1 MNFTPK
7 VHHSSEIFFL
17 CQDISWAQL
26 KPWPLGGV
34 SGFWS
39 LEFDESSTWHHWGK
53 NAAMPFLPF
62 EKNIAVGWFFSGHSQ
77 SPDLRLQSVQMHFT
91 QKSYVKRNQE
101 EIDYDECFY
110 WRRST
115 WKSSHANALVQ
126 VGHCLKDNQSCAV
139 GIPCLGRGYGAVVVT
154 MLMSRPLLEDL
165 AMFRRDLFRNKP
177 CNKPE
182 MPGGSE
188 WNCPKRRSSLCVGIL
203 EIMRVLISRQGTG
216 TCLPRW
222 FSWSSI
228 SFALAT
234 FWSHLRTPWGYRS
247 TWELQH
253 PSFRISDQSVL
264 TDLFDWDFHGLK
276 KAFCIHWNN
285 LWTNCDFFFRRF
297 IKFTRHIISD
307 EDGEPTQ
314 MLVWC
319 LDDGTTWRRPRG
331 GETHENL
338 LITGCECCRGGARQ
352 QYREGLDCSK
362 CLFVWAIFWKLEIPT
377 GWFWLEM
384 FVDFFRDFL

>member
-17 CQDISWAQL
+17 CQDISWAEFIFCAQL
-26 KPWPLGGV
+26 KPWPWEVCLVSEAWNLGKQHCIIGEKMLRCR
-34 SGFWS
+34 GAFWKKHRS
-39 LEFDESSTWHHWGK
+39 WMIL
-53 NAAMPFLPF
+53 
-62 EKNIAVGWFFSGHSQ
+62 VCHSQ

-203 EIMRVLISRQGTG
+203 EIMRVLI
-216 TCLPRW
+216 
-222 FSWSSI
+222 I
-228 SFALAT
+228 
-234 FWSHLRTPWGYRS
+234 
-247 TWELQH
+247 
-253 PSFRISDQSVL
+253 
-264 TDLFDWDFHGLK
+264 
-276 KAFCIHWNN
+276 
-285 LWTNCDFFFRRF
+285 
-297 IKFTRHIISD
+297 
-307 EDGEPTQ
+307 
-314 MLVWC
+314 
-319 LDDGTTWRRPRG
+319 
-331 GETHENL
+331 
-338 LITGCECCRGGARQ
+338 
-352 QYREGLDCSK
+352 
-362 CLFVWAIFWKLEIPT
+362 
-377 GWFWLEM
+377 
-384 FVDFFRDFL
+384 

>member
-1 MNFTPK
+1 MRPVGSHISVNTLNMTHILCHEFHTK
-7 VHHSSEIFFL
+7 GSSFIRDLFF
-17 CQDISWAQL
+17 CARI
-26 KPWPLGGV
+26 
-34 SGFWS
+34 S
-39 LEFDESSTWHHWGK
+39 LEHNSNPGPWEVCLVSEAWNLGK

-203 EIMRVLISRQGTG
+203 EIMRVLI
-216 TCLPRW
+216 
-222 FSWSSI
+222 I
-228 SFALAT
+228 
-234 FWSHLRTPWGYRS
+234 
-247 TWELQH
+247 
-253 PSFRISDQSVL
+253 
-264 TDLFDWDFHGLK
+264 
-276 KAFCIHWNN
+276 
-285 LWTNCDFFFRRF
+285 
-297 IKFTRHIISD
+297 
-307 EDGEPTQ
+307 
-314 MLVWC
+314 
-319 LDDGTTWRRPRG
+319 
-331 GETHENL
+331 
-338 LITGCECCRGGARQ
+338 
-352 QYREGLDCSK
+352 
-362 CLFVWAIFWKLEIPT
+362 
-377 GWFWLEM
+377 
-384 FVDFFRDFL
+384 